1 MQTNFD
7 FLVQTDRFK
16 DFAMQAAEAERSIA
30 ISPSTAAI
38 LSRRAL
44 ELAVRWVYVHDDALT
59 MPYRDNI
66 SSLIH
71 EYSFR
76 KLIQPKL
83 FDMLKYTI
91 KLGNVAVHTN
101 TNVKHDAA
109 VLSLRCV
116 FQFCKWIDYCYGEN
130 YINRHYDMS
139 LLPDAGKEKKTQEEL
154 ENLQK
159 ELSGKDQKLEEAIK
173 ENEKLREEM
182 TKLRKENETGRH
194 LHCRRYGRYS
204 GMDRYEARKAIVED
218 LEKEGYLVSIEEHV
232 HNVGTHDRCK
242 TTVEPMIKPQWFVKM
257 DELAKPA
264 INAIKTGELKFVPER
279 FGKIYLNWLENIRDW
294 CISRQLWWG
303 HRIPAWTC
311 PQCGKLIVSEEDPTS
326 CPDCGSTE
334 LVQESD
340 VLDTWFSSG
349 LWPFSTLGWPDLD
362 SADLK
367 YWYPTSVMVTGYDI
381 IFFWVAR
388 MIMAGYE
395 YRGEKPFGHVY
406 FTGIVRDKIGRKMSK
421 QLGNSP
427 DPLDLIAQFGADG
440 MRVAMLLSSSA
451 GNDVMFDEALC
462 EQGRN
467 FGNKIWNAYRL
478 VNGWT
483 IDDTLAQSENNR
495 LAIEWFRQAL
505 AKTLRHS
512 WK

>member
-173 ENEKLREEM
+173 VKIQKQRQEENTL
-182 TKLRKENETGRH
+182 TLILRKLDGR
-194 LHCRRYGRYS
+194 L
-204 GMDRYEARKAIVED
+204 AR
-218 LEKEGYLVSIEEHV
+218 
-232 HNVGTHDRCK
+232 
-242 TTVEPMIKPQWFVKM
+242 TVLQK
-257 DELAKPA
+257 
-264 INAIKTGELKFVPER
+264 
-279 FGKIYLNWLENIRDW
+279 
-294 CISRQLWWG
+294 CQLQVCQ
-303 HRIPAWTC
+303 T
-311 PQCGKLIVSEEDPTS
+311 
-326 CPDCGSTE
+326 
-334 LVQESD
+334 VQE
-340 VLDTWFSSG
+340 
-349 LWPFSTLGWPDLD
+349 
-362 SADLK
+362 K
-367 YWYPTSVMVTGYDI
+367 VMP
-381 IFFWVAR
+381 
-388 MIMAGYE
+388 IMFYTAIME
-395 YRGEKPFGHVY
+395 NHWQS
-406 FTGIVRDKIGRKMSK
+406 SK
-421 QLGNSP
+421 QN
-427 DPLDLIAQFGADG
+427 
-440 MRVAMLLSSSA
+440 
-451 GNDVMFDEALC
+451 EA
-462 EQGRN
+462 
-467 FGNKIWNAYRL
+467 
-478 VNGWT
+478 V
-483 IDDTLAQSENNR
+483 
-495 LAIEWFRQAL
+495 
-505 AKTLRHS
+505 
-512 WK
+512 

>member
-7 FLVQTDRFK
+7 FLAQTDRFK
-16 DFAMQAAEAERSIA
+16 DFAKQAAEAERSIA

-159 ELSGKDQKLEEAIK
+159 ELSGKDQKLEEAQHMLSQGKSLYEISYTLCFC
-173 ENEKLREEM
+173 NESHFIQLFKKKYHV
-182 TKLRKENETGRH
+182 TP
-194 LHCRRYGRYS
+194 
-204 GMDRYEARKAIVED
+204 VE
-218 LEKEGYLVSIEEHV
+218 
-232 HNVGTHDRCK
+232 
-242 TTVEPMIKPQWFVKM
+242 
-257 DELAKPA
+257 
-264 INAIKTGELKFVPER
+264 
-279 FGKIYLNWLENIRDW
+279 YLN
-294 CISRQLWWG
+294 
-303 HRIPAWTC
+303 
-311 PQCGKLIVSEEDPTS
+311 
-326 CPDCGSTE
+326 
-334 LVQESD
+334 
-340 VLDTWFSSG
+340 
-349 LWPFSTLGWPDLD
+349 
-362 SADLK
+362 
-367 YWYPTSVMVTGYDI
+367 
-381 IFFWVAR
+381 
-388 MIMAGYE
+388 
-395 YRGEKPFGHVY
+395 
-406 FTGIVRDKIGRKMSK
+406 
-421 QLGNSP
+421 
-427 DPLDLIAQFGADG
+427 
-440 MRVAMLLSSSA
+440 SA
-451 GNDVMFDEALC
+451 G
-462 EQGRN
+462 R
-467 FGNKIWNAYRL
+467 
-478 VNGWT
+478 
-483 IDDTLAQSENNR
+483 
-495 LAIEWFRQAL
+495 
-505 AKTLRHS
+505 
-512 WK
+512 

>member
-182 TKLRKENETGRH
+182 TKLRKENETGRSYEVDKDTEAET
-194 LHCRRYGRYS
+194 RRKY
-204 GMDRYEARKAIVED
+204 I
-218 LEKEGYLVSIEEHV
+218 
-232 HNVGTHDRCK
+232 
-242 TTVEPMIKPQWFVKM
+242 
-257 DELAKPA
+257 
-264 INAIKTGELKFVPER
+264 
-279 FGKIYLNWLENIRDW
+279 
-294 CISRQLWWG
+294 
-303 HRIPAWTC
+303 
-311 PQCGKLIVSEEDPTS
+311 
-326 CPDCGSTE
+326 
-334 LVQESD
+334 
-340 VLDTWFSSG
+340 
-349 LWPFSTLGWPDLD
+349 DLD
-362 SADLK
+362 LA
-367 YWYPTSVMVTGYDI
+367 
-381 IFFWVAR
+381 
-388 MIMAGYE
+388 
-395 YRGEKPFGHVY
+395 
-406 FTGIVRDKIGRKMSK
+406 
-421 QLGNSP
+421 
-427 DPLDLIAQFGADG
+427 
-440 MRVAMLLSSSA
+440 
-451 GNDVMFDEALC
+451 EA
-462 EQGRN
+462 
-467 FGNKIWNAYRL
+467 
-478 VNGWT
+478 GWT
-483 IDDTLAQSENNR
+483 IGKDCLTEVPVTGMPNSTGKGYADYVLYSNNGKPLAVIEAKRSSVDPMKGSHQAKLYADCLENQYQQRPIIFITNGFEMQIIDDAQDDPQRVVSGIFTKEDLQRMVDQRTSKKPLIHLEIQDKITNR
-495 LAIEWFRQAL
+495 PYQKEAVTVLCESIMNHHRKLLLVQATGSG
-505 AKTLRHS
+505 KTRVSISLVDVLRRHNYVKNLS
-512 WK
+512 LIHI

>member
-7 FLVQTDRFK
+7 FLAQTDCFK

-159 ELSGKDQKLEEAIK
+159 ELSGKDQKLEEAQHMLSQGKSLYEISYTLCFC
-173 ENEKLREEM
+173 NESHFIQLFK
-182 TKLRKENETGRH
+182 KK
-194 LHCRRYGRYS
+194 Y
-204 GMDRYEARKAIVED
+204 
-218 LEKEGYLVSIEEHV
+218 HV
-232 HNVGTHDRCK
+232 T
-242 TTVEPMIKPQWFVKM
+242 
-257 DELAKPA
+257 PA
-264 INAIKTGELKFVPER
+264 E
-279 FGKIYLNWLENIRDW
+279 YLN
-294 CISRQLWWG
+294 
-303 HRIPAWTC
+303 
-311 PQCGKLIVSEEDPTS
+311 
-326 CPDCGSTE
+326 
-334 LVQESD
+334 
-340 VLDTWFSSG
+340 
-349 LWPFSTLGWPDLD
+349 
-362 SADLK
+362 
-367 YWYPTSVMVTGYDI
+367 
-381 IFFWVAR
+381 
-388 MIMAGYE
+388 
-395 YRGEKPFGHVY
+395 
-406 FTGIVRDKIGRKMSK
+406 
-421 QLGNSP
+421 
-427 DPLDLIAQFGADG
+427 
-440 MRVAMLLSSSA
+440 SA
-451 GNDVMFDEALC
+451 G
-462 EQGRN
+462 R
-467 FGNKIWNAYRL
+467 
-478 VNGWT
+478 
-483 IDDTLAQSENNR
+483 
-495 LAIEWFRQAL
+495 
-505 AKTLRHS
+505 
-512 WK
+512 

>member
-173 ENEKLREEM
+173 ENEKLREQM
-182 TKLRKENETGRH
+182 TKLRKENETGR
-194 LHCRRYGRYS
+194 S
-204 GMDRYEARKAIVED
+204 YEVDKDTEAALKKAINEFKD
-218 LEKEGYLVSIEEHV
+218 IFGSDKNGNH
-232 HNVGTHDRCK
+232 
-242 TTVEPMIKPQWFVKM
+242 
-257 DELAKPA
+257 
-264 INAIKTGELKFVPER
+264 GE
-279 FGKIYLNWLENIRDW
+279 
-294 CISRQLWWG
+294 
-303 HRIPAWTC
+303 
-311 PQCGKLIVSEEDPTS
+311 
-326 CPDCGSTE
+326 
-334 LVQESD
+334 
-340 VLDTWFSSG
+340 
-349 LWPFSTLGWPDLD
+349 
-362 SADLK
+362 
-367 YWYPTSVMVTGYDI
+367 
-381 IFFWVAR
+381 
-388 MIMAGYE
+388 
-395 YRGEKPFGHVY
+395 
-406 FTGIVRDKIGRKMSK
+406 VR
-421 QLGNSP
+421 
-427 DPLDLIAQFGADG
+427 
-440 MRVAMLLSSSA
+440 
-451 GNDVMFDEALC
+451 
-462 EQGRN
+462 
-467 FGNKIWNAYRL
+467 
-478 VNGWT
+478 
-483 IDDTLAQSENNR
+483 
-495 LAIEWFRQAL
+495 
-505 AKTLRHS
+505 
-512 WK
+512 